1 MLLLKKRAIKA
12 LLRWGTSLAAKIHGK
27 WKGGG
32 EGVGSLEL
40 VSDPDLPLFLF
51 VADFGF
57 ARYLQNNM
65 MAATLCGSPM
75 YMVSVFCLHVFLYC
89 LCFVPQKRG
98 FGFFLVFPQRWNF
111 IYLTETSYYTGRLHK
126 VLTAGNVGQQVL
138 NFQVSCG

>member
-1 MLLLKKRAIKA
+1 MLLLKKKAIKV
-12 LLRWGTSLAAKIHGK
+12 LLRWGTSLAVKIHGK

-32 EGVGSLEL
+32 ECVGSLEL

-75 YMVSVFCLHVFLYC
+75 YMVSVYCLQVFLYC
-89 LCFVPQKRG
+89 LCFVPQKQG
-98 FGFFLVFPQRWNF
+98 FGFFLAFPPEVKF
-111 IYLTETSYYTGRLHK
+111 YLLDRNQLLHRETS
-126 VLTAGNVGQQVL
+126 
-138 NFQVSCG
+138 